1 LLVEE
6 YNLPTTLSRKEE
18 VLQGELNRV
27 RSTASFKFGNHFV
40 KALERPWRIL
50 LLPITLP
57 LLMWKLFRQGG
68 NLEIATNKKTRNC
81 VVMFSTSSS
90 RGLHFDR
97 CEALISHFND
107 FELQIIHITTEG
119 LGIRNSRKN
128 VQYYVFPERTD
139 IMGMN
144 PKLWNTKCEIFLNS
158 ILDIYSPRTFI
169 FDGDYPFRGMLNA
182 MEFRKEM
189 NRYWIRE
196 SSQNFKISSLPVDG
210 FELFDAII
218 HPTLS
223 RTSDSDR
230 NIGRSGSIYCN
241 PILTRPPSE
250 SEREMYRLKHV
261 SKDCQLIFFDVGKR
275 NEFAENIASLLLLRE
290 DVCLLVR
297 RNMRIRTVLDHP
309 RTIVAADLNYS
320 QAIGVA
326 DAVVLYPDHFS
337 LHAAFHSK
345 RPTLSVFDDAKSI
358 ENLNEEFDTEDLP
371 LLYLDSTTSDNLAIS
386 AIDRLL
392 DPAVQ
397 EQLQQRMSEFNI
409 DYDTQNLVDLIITQ
423 HG

>member
-1 LLVEE
+1 MEE

-18 VLQGELNRV
+18 ILQAELTRI

-57 LLMWKLFRQGG
+57 LLMWKLFREDK
-68 NLEIATNKKTRNC
+68 NLKVDTNKKTRNC

-107 FELQIIHITTEG
+107 SELQIVHITTEG
-119 LGIRNSRKN
+119 LGVRNSRKDI
-128 VQYYVFPERTD
+128 QYYIFPERTN
-139 IMGMN
+139 IVGMN
-144 PKLWNTKCEIFLNS
+144 PKLWNTKCEVFLNN
-158 ILDIYSPRTFI
+158 ILDIYSPKTFI

-182 MEFRKEM
+182 IESREEM

-196 SSQNFKISSLPVDG
+196 SSQNFKTSSLPVDG

-223 RTSDSDR
+223 RTPDSDR

-250 SEREMYRLKHV
+250 SEREMYRLKHI
-261 SKDCQLIFFDVGKR
+261 SKGCQLIFLDVGKR
-275 NEFAENIASLLLLRE
+275 DELAENIASHLLLRE
-290 DVCLLVR
+290 DVYLLVR
-297 RNMRIRTVLDHP
+297 RNMCIRTVLDHP
-309 RTIVAADLNYS
+309 RTIIASDLNYS
-320 QAIGVA
+320 QAIGVS

-337 LHAAFHSK
+337 LHAAFHSE
-345 RPTLSVFDDAKSI
+345 RPTLSVFDDAKTI

-371 LLYLDSTTSDNLAIS
+371 SLYLDSTTNDNLVLT

-392 DPAVQ
+392 DLTVQ
-397 EQLQQRMSEFNI
+397 EQLKQRMSEFNI

-423 HG
+423 HS

>member
-1 LLVEE
+1 MEE

-18 VLQGELNRV
+18 ILQGELTRI

-57 LLMWKLFRQGG
+57 LLMWKLFREDK
-68 NLEIATNKKTRNC
+68 NLKVDTNKKTRNC

-107 FELQIIHITTEG
+107 SELQIVHITTEG
-119 LGIRNSRKN
+119 LGVRNSRKDI
-128 VQYYVFPERTD
+128 QYYIFPERTN
-139 IMGMN
+139 IVGMN
-144 PKLWNTKCEIFLNS
+144 PKLWNTKCEVFLNN
-158 ILDIYSPRTFI
+158 ILDIFSPKTFI

-182 MEFRKEM
+182 MESREEM

-196 SSQNFKISSLPVDG
+196 SSQNFKTSSLPVEG

-223 RTSDSDR
+223 RTPDSDR

-250 SEREMYRLKHV
+250 SEREMYRLKHI
-261 SKDCQLIFFDVGKR
+261 SKGCQLIFLDVGKR
-275 NEFAENIASLLLLRE
+275 DELAENIASHLLLRE
-290 DVCLLVR
+290 DVYLLVR
-297 RNMRIRTVLDHP
+297 RNMCIRTVLDHP
-309 RTIVAADLNYS
+309 RTIIASDLNYS
-320 QAIGVA
+320 QAIGVS

-337 LHAAFHSK
+337 LHAAFHSE
-345 RPTLSVFDDAKSI
+345 RPTLSVFDDAKTI

-371 LLYLDSTTSDNLAIS
+371 SLYLDSTTNDNLVLT

-392 DPAVQ
+392 DLTVQ
-397 EQLQQRMSEFNI
+397 EQLKQRMSEFNI

-423 HG
+423 HS

>member
-1 LLVEE
+1 MEE

-18 VLQGELNRV
+18 ILQGELTRI

-57 LLMWKLFRQGG
+57 LLMWKLFREDK
-68 NLEIATNKKTRNC
+68 NLKVDTNKKTRNC

-107 FELQIIHITTEG
+107 SELQIVHITTEG
-119 LGIRNSRKN
+119 LGVRNSRKDI
-128 VQYYVFPERTD
+128 QYYIFPERTN
-139 IMGMN
+139 IVGMN
-144 PKLWNTKCEIFLNS
+144 PKLWNTKCEVFLNN
-158 ILDIYSPRTFI
+158 ILDIFSPKTFI

-182 MEFRKEM
+182 MESREEM

-196 SSQNFKISSLPVDG
+196 SSQNFKTSSLPVDG

-223 RTSDSDR
+223 RTPDSDR

-250 SEREMYRLKHV
+250 SEREMYRLKHI
-261 SKDCQLIFFDVGKR
+261 SKGCQLIFLDVGKR
-275 NEFAENIASLLLLRE
+275 DELAENIASHLLLRE
-290 DVCLLVR
+290 DVYLLVR
-297 RNMRIRTVLDHP
+297 RNMCIRTVLDHP
-309 RTIVAADLNYS
+309 RTIIASDLNYS
-320 QAIGVA
+320 QAIGVS

-337 LHAAFHSK
+337 LHAAFHSE
-345 RPTLSVFDDAKSI
+345 RPTLSVFDDAKTI

-371 LLYLDSTTSDNLAIS
+371 SLYLDSTTNDNLVLT

-392 DPAVQ
+392 DLTVQ
-397 EQLQQRMSEFNI
+397 EQLKQRMSEFNI

-423 HG
+423 HS

>member
-1 LLVEE
+1 MEE

-18 VLQGELNRV
+18 ILQGELTRI

-57 LLMWKLFRQGG
+57 LLMWKLFREDK
-68 NLEIATNKKTRNC
+68 NLKVDTNKKTRNC

-107 FELQIIHITTEG
+107 SELQIVHITTEG
-119 LGIRNSRKN
+119 LGVRNSRKDI
-128 VQYYVFPERTD
+128 QYYIFPERTN
-139 IMGMN
+139 IVGMN
-144 PKLWNTKCEIFLNS
+144 PKLWNTKCEVFLNN
-158 ILDIYSPRTFI
+158 ILDIFSPKTFI

-182 MEFRKEM
+182 MESREEM

-196 SSQNFKISSLPVDG
+196 SSQNFKTSSLPVDG

-223 RTSDSDR
+223 RTPDSDR

-250 SEREMYRLKHV
+250 SEREMYRLKHI
-261 SKDCQLIFFDVGKR
+261 SKGCQLIFLDVGKR
-275 NEFAENIASLLLLRE
+275 DELAENIASHLLLRE
-290 DVCLLVR
+290 DVYLLVR
-297 RNMRIRTVLDHP
+297 RNMCIRTVLDHP
-309 RTIVAADLNYS
+309 RTIIASDLNYS
-320 QAIGVA
+320 QAIGVS

-337 LHAAFHSK
+337 LHAAFHSE
-345 RPTLSVFDDAKSI
+345 RPTLSVFDDAKTI

-371 LLYLDSTTSDNLAIS
+371 SLYLDSTTNDNLVLT

-392 DPAVQ
+392 DLTVQ
-397 EQLQQRMSEFNI
+397 EQLKHRMSEFNI

-423 HG
+423 HS

>member
-1 LLVEE
+1 MEE

-18 VLQGELNRV
+18 ILQAELTRI

-57 LLMWKLFRQGG
+57 LLMWKLFREDK
-68 NLEIATNKKTRNC
+68 NLKVDTNKKTRNC

-107 FELQIIHITTEG
+107 SELQIVHITTEG
-119 LGIRNSRKN
+119 LGVRNSRKGI
-128 VQYYVFPERTD
+128 QYYMFPERTN
-139 IMGMN
+139 IVGMN
-144 PKLWNTKCEIFLNS
+144 PKLWNTKCEVFLNN
-158 ILDIYSPRTFI
+158 ILDIYSPKTFI

-182 MEFRKEM
+182 MEFREEM

-196 SSQNFKISSLPVDG
+196 SSQNFKTSSLPVDG

-223 RTSDSDR
+223 RTPDSDR

-250 SEREMYRLKHV
+250 SEREMYRLKHI
-261 SKDCQLIFFDVGKR
+261 SKGCQLIFLDVGKR
-275 NEFAENIASLLLLRE
+275 DELAENIASHLLLRE
-290 DVCLLVR
+290 DVYLLVR
-297 RNMRIRTVLDHP
+297 RNMCIRTVLDHP
-309 RTIVAADLNYS
+309 RTIIASDLNYS
-320 QAIGVA
+320 QAIGVS

-337 LHAAFHSK
+337 LHAAFHSE
-345 RPTLSVFDDAKSI
+345 RPTLSVFDDAKTI

-371 LLYLDSTTSDNLAIS
+371 SLYLDSTTNDNLVLT

-392 DPAVQ
+392 DLTVQ
-397 EQLQQRMSEFNI
+397 EQLKQRMSEFNI

-423 HG
+423 HS

>member
-1 LLVEE
+1 VEE

-18 VLQGELNRV
+18 ILQAELTRI

-57 LLMWKLFRQGG
+57 LLMWKLFREDK
-68 NLEIATNKKTRNC
+68 NLKVDTNKKTRNC

-107 FELQIIHITTEG
+107 SELQIVHITTEG
-119 LGIRNSRKN
+119 LGVRNSRKDI
-128 VQYYVFPERTD
+128 QYYIFPERTN
-139 IMGMN
+139 IVGMN
-144 PKLWNTKCEIFLNS
+144 PKLWNTKCEVFLNN
-158 ILDIYSPRTFI
+158 ILDIFSPKTFI

-182 MEFRKEM
+182 IESREEM

-196 SSQNFKISSLPVDG
+196 SSQNFKTSSLPVDG

-223 RTSDSDR
+223 RTPDSDR

-250 SEREMYRLKHV
+250 SEREMYRLKHI
-261 SKDCQLIFFDVGKR
+261 SKGCQLIFLDVGKR
-275 NEFAENIASLLLLRE
+275 DELAENIASHLLLRE
-290 DVCLLVR
+290 DVYLLVR
-297 RNMRIRTVLDHP
+297 RNMCIRTVLDHP
-309 RTIVAADLNYS
+309 RTIIASDLNYS
-320 QAIGVA
+320 QAIGVS

-337 LHAAFHSK
+337 LHAAFHSE
-345 RPTLSVFDDAKSI
+345 RPTLSVFDDAKTI

-371 LLYLDSTTSDNLAIS
+371 SLYLDSTTNDNLVLT

-392 DPAVQ
+392 DLTVQ
-397 EQLQQRMSEFNI
+397 EQLKQRMSEFNI

-423 HG
+423 HS

>member
-1 LLVEE
+1 MEE

-18 VLQGELNRV
+18 ILQGELTRI

-57 LLMWKLFRQGG
+57 LLMWKLFREDK
-68 NLEIATNKKTRNC
+68 NLKVDTNKKTRNC

-107 FELQIIHITTEG
+107 SELQIVHITTEG
-119 LGIRNSRKN
+119 LGVRNSRKDI
-128 VQYYVFPERTD
+128 QYYIFPERTN
-139 IMGMN
+139 IVGMN
-144 PKLWNTKCEIFLNS
+144 PKLWNTKCEVFLNN
-158 ILDIYSPRTFI
+158 ILDIFSPKTFI

-182 MEFRKEM
+182 IESREEM

-196 SSQNFKISSLPVDG
+196 SSQNFKTSSLPVDG

-223 RTSDSDR
+223 RTPDSDR

-250 SEREMYRLKHV
+250 SEREMYRLKHI
-261 SKDCQLIFFDVGKR
+261 SKGCQLIFLDVGKR
-275 NEFAENIASLLLLRE
+275 DELAENIASHLLLRE
-290 DVCLLVR
+290 DVYLLVR
-297 RNMRIRTVLDHP
+297 RNMCIRTVLDHP
-309 RTIVAADLNYS
+309 RTIIASDLNYS
-320 QAIGVA
+320 QAIGVS

-337 LHAAFHSK
+337 LHAAFHSE
-345 RPTLSVFDDAKSI
+345 RPTLSVFDDAKTI

-371 LLYLDSTTSDNLAIS
+371 SLYLDSTTNDNLVLT

-392 DPAVQ
+392 DLTVQ
-397 EQLQQRMSEFNI
+397 EQLKQRMSEFNI

-423 HG
+423 HS

>member
-1 LLVEE
+1 MEE

-18 VLQGELNRV
+18 ILQAELTRI

-57 LLMWKLFRQGG
+57 LLMWKLFREDK
-68 NLEIATNKKTRNC
+68 NLKVDTNKKTRNC

-107 FELQIIHITTEG
+107 SELQIVHITTEG
-119 LGIRNSRKN
+119 LGVRNSRKGI
-128 VQYYVFPERTD
+128 QYYMFPERTN
-139 IMGMN
+139 IVGMN
-144 PKLWNTKCEIFLNS
+144 PKLWNTKCEVFLNN
-158 ILDIYSPRTFI
+158 ILDIFSPKTFI

-182 MEFRKEM
+182 IESREEM

-196 SSQNFKISSLPVDG
+196 SSQNFKTSSLPVDG

-223 RTSDSDR
+223 RTPDSDR

-250 SEREMYRLKHV
+250 SEREMYRLKHI
-261 SKDCQLIFFDVGKR
+261 SKGCQLIFLDVGKR
-275 NEFAENIASLLLLRE
+275 DELAENIASHLLLRE
-290 DVCLLVR
+290 DVYLLVR
-297 RNMRIRTVLDHP
+297 RNMCIRTVLDHP
-309 RTIVAADLNYS
+309 RTIIASDLNYS
-320 QAIGVA
+320 QAIGVS

-337 LHAAFHSK
+337 LHAAFHSE
-345 RPTLSVFDDAKSI
+345 RPTLSVFDDAKTI

-371 LLYLDSTTSDNLAIS
+371 SLYLDSTTNDNLVLT

-392 DPAVQ
+392 DLTVQ
-397 EQLQQRMSEFNI
+397 EQLKQRMSEFNI

-423 HG
+423 HS

>member
-1 LLVEE
+1 MEE

-18 VLQGELNRV
+18 ILQAELTRI

-57 LLMWKLFRQGG
+57 LLMWKLFREDK
-68 NLEIATNKKTRNC
+68 NLKVDTNKKTRNC

-107 FELQIIHITTEG
+107 SELQIVHITTEG
-119 LGIRNSRKN
+119 LGVRNSRKDI
-128 VQYYVFPERTD
+128 QYYIFPERTN
-139 IMGMN
+139 IVGMN
-144 PKLWNTKCEIFLNS
+144 PKLWNTKCEVFLNN
-158 ILDIYSPRTFI
+158 ILDIFSPKTFI

-182 MEFRKEM
+182 IESREEM

-196 SSQNFKISSLPVDG
+196 SSQNFKTSSLPVDG

-223 RTSDSDR
+223 RTPDSDR

-250 SEREMYRLKHV
+250 SEREMYRLKHI
-261 SKDCQLIFFDVGKR
+261 SKGCQLIFLDVGKR
-275 NEFAENIASLLLLRE
+275 DELAENIASHLLLRE
-290 DVCLLVR
+290 DVYLLVR
-297 RNMRIRTVLDHP
+297 RNMCIRTVLDHP
-309 RTIVAADLNYS
+309 RTIIASDLNYS
-320 QAIGVA
+320 QAIGVS

-337 LHAAFHSK
+337 LHAAFHSE
-345 RPTLSVFDDAKSI
+345 RPTLSVFDDAKTI

-371 LLYLDSTTSDNLAIS
+371 SLYLDSTTNDNLVLT

-392 DPAVQ
+392 DLTVQ
-397 EQLQQRMSEFNI
+397 EQLKQRMSEFNI

-423 HG
+423 HS